1 MKILIVIFITIAVY
15 ACIWAL
21 ISSAKD
27 DFEDRE

>member
-1 MKILIVIFITIAVY
+1 MKILIIIAVILVVY

-21 ISSAKD
+21 ISSARD

>member
-1 MKILIVIFITIAVY
+1 MKILVVIFIVVAIY

-21 ISSAKD
+21 ISSARD